1 MYISQVFSAKS
12 KRVYAIVCAIVLLLL
27 FQGAFQENNNET
39 EKVMKEMISQI
50 GELPTFALT
59 LVSFA
64 FFLFPL
70 FFIVKVFHNQ
80 AITQFTTSRKKNRFQ
95 TNFFQFFSL
104 WRNYCRD
111 FLFRIF
117 YESFCVCMEFPT
129 LEVLYVVHYGSALVA
144 CSNRF

>member
-39 EKVMKEMISQI
+39 EIVMKDMINQI

-80 AITQFTTSRKKNRFQ
+80 SITQFTTSRKKVDFKAYKNNKLYGFREV
-95 TNFFQFFSL
+95 
-104 WRNYCRD
+104 RD
-111 FLFRIF
+111 DNGNVILR
-117 YESFCVCMEFPT
+117 
-129 LEVLYVVHYGSALVA
+129 GSYL
-144 CSNRF
+144 NNKKI

>member
-39 EKVMKEMISQI
+39 EIMMKEMISQI

-64 FFLFPL
+64 FFSISF
-70 FFIVKVFHNQ
+70 
-80 AITQFTTSRKKNRFQ
+80 
-95 TNFFQFFSL
+95 
-104 WRNYCRD
+104 
-111 FLFRIF
+111 IF
-117 YESFCVCMEFPT
+117 YC
-129 LEVLYVVHYGSALVA
+129 
-144 CSNRF
+144 